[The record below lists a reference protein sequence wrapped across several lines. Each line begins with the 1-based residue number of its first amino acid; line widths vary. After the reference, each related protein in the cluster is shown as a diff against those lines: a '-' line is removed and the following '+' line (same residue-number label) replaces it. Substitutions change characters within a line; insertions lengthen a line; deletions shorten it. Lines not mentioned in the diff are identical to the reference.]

1 MSFKKILVATDFS
14 KESAVA
20 LDTAIDFARATG
32 ASIEVVHVVEEP
44 VATVGGAHAYAF
56 DVPELRG
63 ELLKMAEQALT
74 DIQKAHEGV
83 PLATRALVGHAA
95 RTIVELAEDEQVDLI
110 VLGGHGRHAL
120 TRMLMGSVAERV
132 VRLAPCAV
140 LTVNTPIVTEQAMP
154 RESAATVAS

>member
-44 VATVGGAHAYAF
+44 IATVGGAHAYAF

-83 PLATRALVGHAA
+83 PLATRALVGYAA
-95 RTIVELAEDEQVDLI
+95 RTIVEMATDEQVDLI
-110 VLGGHGRHAL
+110 VLGSHGRHAL
-120 TRMLMGSVAERV
+120 TRLLMGSVAERV

-140 LTVNTPIVTEQAMP
+140 LTVKARLSTEP
-154 RESAATVAS
+154 ATVREAAAVVSS

>member
-1 MSFKKILVATDFS
+1 
-14 KESAVA
+14 

-44 VATVGGAHAYAF
+44 IATVGGAHAYAF

-83 PLATRALVGHAA
+83 PLATRALVGYAA
-95 RTIVELAEDEQVDLI
+95 RTIVEIATDEQVDLI
-110 VLGGHGRHAL
+110 VLGSHGRHAL

-140 LTVNTPIVTEQAMP
+140 LTVKARLSTEP
-154 RESAATVAS
+154 ATVREAAAVVSS

>member
-20 LDTAIDFARATG
+20 LDTAIDFALATG
-32 ASIEVVHVVEEP
+32 ASIDVVHVVEEP

-63 ELLKMAEQALT
+63 ELLKLAERALT
-74 DIQKAHEGV
+74 DIQKTHEGV

-95 RTIVELAEDEQVDLI
+95 QTIVALAADEHVDLI
-110 VLGGHGRHAL
+110 VLGSHGRHAL
-120 TRMLMGSVAERV
+120 TRLLMGSVAERV

-140 LTVNTPIVTEQAMP
+140 LTVKTPVGTEP
-154 RESAATVAS
+154 ATVREAAAVVPS